1 MKNPLKLLAA
11 TVLATA
17 YLSPAAWAASADHGT
32 DAQAQEMVGKAVA
45 LIQSVGP
52 EKAYTIFTNHPDNQ
66 FKDRDLYVFVY
77 DFDGVCLAQ
86 GANPK
91 MVGKH
96 LLEMKDVDGVAFIKG
111 EIEMV
116 KKQKKGWFGPY
127 RFNNVATQTIEVKKS
142 YCEQGAGNTIV
153 CVGTHTSK

>member
-1 MKNPLKLLAA
+1 MQNPSKLLLAA
-11 TVLATA
+11 IATLVLP
-17 YLSPAAWAASADHGT
+17 SPACWAASSDHGT
-32 DAQAQEMVGKAVA
+32 DAQAQEMVSKAVA
-45 LIQSVGP
+45 LIHSIGP
-52 EKAYTIFTNHPDNQ
+52 EKAYAIFTNHPDNQ

-91 MVGKH
+91 MVGKR
-96 LLEMKDVDGVAFIKG
+96 LLEMKDVDGVPFIKG

-127 RFNNVATQTIEVKKS
+127 RFNNAATQTIEVKKS
-142 YCEQGAGNTIV
+142 YCEQGVGNTMV
-153 CVGTHTSK
+153 CVGTYTTN